1 MLSGADIVTCVP
13 SPGQAGAALLSL
25 PGSGSDVRG
34 EVGNGRC
41 LGDEGGGEGGANR
54 KVS

>member
-34 EVGNGRC
+34 EVGEWALFGR
-41 LGDEGGGEGGANR
+41 
-54 KVS
+54 